1 MALHGQAG
9 AGLSSVNSEGEK
21 GGGRVEEAVAEVI
34 GDMRRLPLG
43 HTGLFLSVA
52 KAGAC
57 LINQTEM
64 STDTVEVPDTTPAI
78 RIPLTWIS

>member
-34 GDMRRLPLG
+34 GGYAEIASGSYGFVLERSKGWSLP
-43 HTGLFLSVA
+43 
-52 KAGAC
+52 
-57 LINQTEM
+57 
-64 STDTVEVPDTTPAI
+64 D
-78 RIPLTWIS
+78 